1 MTLAVSIL
9 AALLLISLVLLADQ
23 WIRKQA
29 LIAYLTMKKIP
40 LPSDE
45 EWEKCMEIVAENLFR
60 RKK

>member
-29 LIAYLTMKKIP
+29 LIAYLAIKKISM
-40 LPSDE
+40 PSDE
-45 EWEKCMEIVAENLFR
+45 EWAKCMEIVARMIFR